1 MKKINAPTNLLTKK
15 DVETYTNELI
25 TVHGLPI
32 VEVTVTAIGGRLF
45 PCFKYGKELTKEQ
58 QQLLEEACYKLKTI
72 GNGKWSKPTFMSDS
86 YPYPVR

>member
-32 VEVTVTAIGGRLF
+32 VEETITAMGGRLF
-45 PCFKYGKELTKEQ
+45 PCYKIGNKISEEQ
-58 QQLLEEACYKLKTI
+58 KQLLEEAGFRLTTI
-72 GNGKWSKPTFMSDS
+72 GNGKWSEPTLMYDS
-86 YPYPVR
+86 SPFRGR